1 MSPIATKTM
10 VALWLA
16 ACGAT
21 RAGRCAG
28 CTEEASNAAPDSNAK
43 PSLKTVKFDPKALER
58 LGVKCDPAG
67 SSSADNRL
75 QVPGSL
81 EYNLEKYAEVGTV
94 LEGRVQSLNA
104 KVGDKVK
111 RGQML
116 ATVVVPSIAAAQ
128 ADYVAAEAGV
138 KNSQANLDRE
148 EALYAKQLTTAK
160 ELEDARREATKS
172 KAELAAASAKL
183 QALGVARPGTAG
195 IIQGAG
201 SLTLTS
207 PIDGVVIKRDAVL
220 G

>member
-1 MSPIATKTM
+1 GRHRGAPMSHIALNT
-10 VALWLA
+10 LLA
-16 ACGAT
+16 FCLAVSAT
-21 RAGRCAG
+21 CVTGCFSG
-28 CTEEASNAAPDSNAK
+28 CTEKTSSAAPDSNAK
-43 PSLKTVKFDPKALER
+43 PGLKTVKFDPKALER
-58 LGVKCDPAG
+58 LRVKCDTAG
-67 SSSADNRL
+67 SAAAHNRL

-104 KVGDKVK
+104 KVGDKVT
-111 RGQML
+111 RGRIL
-116 ATVVVPSIAAAQ
+116 ATVVVPSIASAQ

-138 KNSQANLDRE
+138 KNAQANLDRE
-148 EALYAKQLTTAK
+148 EALFAKQLTTAK

-201 SLTLTS
+201 TLT
-207 PIDGVVIKRDAVL
+207 
-220 G
+220 